1 MKVSVLIPCYNEEE
15 NIQECIK
22 KINLPYDHEMIVV
35 DDGSIDKTTEKA
47 KEIKRPNLKVVRYE
61 KNQGKGNAVKV
72 GISNSSGDIIVIQD
86 ADMATSPEE
95 LSKVLNPIL
104 EGKADFVNGT
114 RFVYPMKKRA
124 MRKLRIIGNK
134 IYAKVISLVIGVNLT
149 DTLCGFKAFNIK
161 KFKNFELEEKSWPDF
176 ELIFKA
182 KKNGLK
188 IVEVPIHYE
197 ERKGGKTKMKILKD
211 GLNFWRMIIK
221 NVINFYFR

>member
-22 KINLPYDHEMIVV
+22 RINLPYDHEIIVI
-35 DDGSIDKTTEKA
+35 DDGSLDKTAEKA
-47 KEIKRPNLKVVRYE
+47 KEIKRLNLKVVRYE

-72 GISNSSGDIIVIQD
+72 GIRNSSGDIIVIQD
-86 ADMATSPEE
+86 ADMATPPEE
-95 LSKVLNPIL
+95 LPHILNPIL
-104 EGKADFVNGT
+104 EGEADFVNGT
-114 RFVYPMKKRA
+114 RFFYPMKKKV
-124 MRKLRIIGNK
+124 MRKLRVAGNK
-134 IYAKVISLVIGVNLT
+134 IYAKIISLIIGVNLT
-149 DTLCGFKAFNIK
+149 DSLCGFKAFNIK

-188 IVEVPIHYE
+188 IVEVPIHYK